1 MVMDKQNATF
11 LYTLAFIFLNTT
23 TMRCMILVTFPDQ
36 DFAYSNI
43 GFFEEALEAVQNID
57 ALKQYDGKGQ
67 RPS

>member
-1 MVMDKQNATF
+1 
-11 LYTLAFIFLNTT
+11 
-23 TMRCMILVTFPDQ
+23 MRCMILVTFPDQ

-57 ALKQYDGKGQ
+57 ALKQYDAKDQ